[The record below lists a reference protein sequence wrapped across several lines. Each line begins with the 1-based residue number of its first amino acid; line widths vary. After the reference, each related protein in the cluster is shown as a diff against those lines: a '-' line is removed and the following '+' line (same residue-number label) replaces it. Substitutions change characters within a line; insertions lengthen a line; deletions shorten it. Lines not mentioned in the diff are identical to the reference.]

1 MFDLIY
7 LTVNSLVHNCPRR
20 TMATKEFEELA
31 LDGSNY
37 PTWASDI
44 EIALASRG
52 LLATIEPAQAGV
64 VLQDKQV
71 YTALALLRFYI
82 HKDLKAEYLMTKN
95 PRELWDSLKER
106 YEQQK
111 ELIWPEANHEWNHLR
126 LQDFKSVADYNHA
139 VHKICSKLKFC
150 EKEPTDADKIEKTL
164 STMLPSDRVL
174 QQQYR
179 AKNYQVYSQ
188 LIHTLTQAEKHAE
201 LLMKNHHKHPVGSA
215 PLPEVHNV
223 QKNAKNKKFNGT
235 TPKNKFGKRKHN
247 KGQRPNSYKRNK
259 DNARSKN
266 DNKCHRCGDFSHF
279 SKNCSAPKHLVA
291 LYQKSLKESKH
302 PGGTRYET
310 HFNLASEIVNDK
322 GCSHKEPKEQEN
334 NNTLHVEEKIPSTDN
349 MLIDFGSGDMFGDMD

>member
-1 MFDLIY
+1 
-7 LTVNSLVHNCPRR
+7 
-20 TMATKEFEELA
+20 MATKEFEELA

-44 EIALASRG
+44 EIELASRG

-174 QQQYR
+174 Q
-179 AKNYQVYSQ
+179 
-188 LIHTLTQAEKHAE
+188 
-201 LLMKNHHKHPVGSA
+201 
-215 PLPEVHNV
+215 
-223 QKNAKNKKFNGT
+223 
-235 TPKNKFGKRKHN
+235 
-247 KGQRPNSYKRNK
+247 
-259 DNARSKN
+259 
-266 DNKCHRCGDFSHF
+266 
-279 SKNCSAPKHLVA
+279 
-291 LYQKSLKESKH
+291 
-302 PGGTRYET
+302 
-310 HFNLASEIVNDK
+310 
-322 GCSHKEPKEQEN
+322 
-334 NNTLHVEEKIPSTDN
+334 
-349 MLIDFGSGDMFGDMD
+349 